1 MRRYSIAPSSSRR
14 KSTINPNEDT
24 AAAREELEKLEQE
37 TTLVMQE
44 IDKNISRANAVI
56 NDRLIPTIKEYSM
69 ESKKVWDN
77 AGFWKFFFEQS
88 ANVELNSYEDPINT
102 NTDANTLANSRNN
115 LLFDEDV
122 ETEQEQEVADENA
135 DFKKPLLKT
144 LVEESTPTWSTEQ
157 TKKQLQSSTPQLH
170 KRPSM
175 LPTYNKQVY
184 DSNDSI
190 GIHQPPIL
198 STTLSSTDNRSPT
211 RSQDSPVK
219 VQTVRQ
225 SLDTYHRISISPRKS
240 KTNARHILSEEA
252 RRRSSMIQDL
262 INSSPTLPEPPIL
275 MSELA
280 NMSEPSSPIKNLLD
294 THREPNLERFSPVL
308 LPPELSPIK
317 HILTDPPTSK
327 SNENTF
333 QRFPST
339 PKFNDRVSD
348 GAKTDIMRTPLGIR
362 IRYGGDDSD
371 LQPPELQN
379 DLDKPRSS
387 RSSEQ
392 NQFNAEEDE
401 VASPPELQTIDFSI
415 KKRLSQGDESMSK
428 KGKPLES
435 NDDNQNVF
443 LDTKNVSAGSTL
455 YHSMLQENQTNK
467 SKDSTE
473 NHSLSQSVSQI
484 FDNILLNTSKDT
496 VQATAQRN
504 ITEARDIFSDMSGS
518 QNDISQQ
525 EHTENSTSELG
536 SLLRER
542 FHNLTKK

>member
-1 MRRYSIAPSSSRR
+1 MKRYSIAPSSSRR

-56 NDRLIPTIKEYSM
+56 NDRLIPTIKEYSE
-69 ESKKVWDN
+69 ESKKVWNN
-77 AGFWKFFFEQS
+77 AGFWKFLFEQS

-115 LLFDEDV
+115 LLFDDDV
-122 ETEQEQEVADENA
+122 ETEHEQEVGEEAE
-135 DFKKPLLKT
+135 FKKPLLKT
-144 LVEESTPTWSTEQ
+144 VVEESTPTWSTEQ
-157 TKKQLQSSTPQLH
+157 SKKQLQSSTPQLH

-175 LPTYNKQVY
+175 LPTYNKQTY

-190 GIHQPPIL
+190 GQQPPIL
-198 STTLSSTDNRSPT
+198 STTLSSDKSPP
-211 RSQDSPVK
+211 RPHGSPVK

-225 SLDTYHRISISPRKS
+225 SLDTYHRISISPRKR
-240 KTNARHILSEEA
+240 TPGRALSEEA
-252 RRRSSMIQDL
+252 KRRSSMIQDL

-280 NMSEPSSPIKNLLD
+280 DNSEPSSPIKNPE
-294 THREPNLERFSPVL
+294 RRSERFSPVL
-308 LPPELSPIK
+308 IPPELSPIK
-317 HILTDPPTSK
+317 TILTDPATK
-327 SNENTF
+327 SNENTI

-339 PKFNDRVSD
+339 PKFSERVSD
-348 GAKTDIMRTPLGIR
+348 GAKADIMRTPLGVR

-379 DLDKPRSS
+379 NLDESASPARV
-387 RSSEQ
+387 
-392 NQFNAEEDE
+392 EDE
-401 VASPPELQTIDFSI
+401 VPPPELQAIDIS
-415 KKRLSQGDESMSK
+415 KKRASQGDEPASK
-428 KGKPLES
+428 RTKPLE
-435 NDDNQNVF
+435 NDDDNQNVF

-455 YHSMLQENQTNK
+455 YHSILENQANN
-467 SKDSTE
+467 SKDNTK
-473 NHSLSQSVSQI
+473 NHSKQSISQI
-484 FDNILLNTSKDT
+484 FDSILQNTSKDGQT
-496 VQATAQRN
+496 TAPRN
-504 ITEARDIFSDMSGS
+504 PTEARDIFSDISGS

-525 EHTENSTSELG
+525 ENTENSTSELG

-542 FHNLTKK
+542 FHNLTRK